1 MRKNIMNKLLLI
13 TSLVFSSQAYSF
25 QCPRDHSP
33 ESAYQKSN
41 VAYVAKINAVEFFK
55 DIKDRK
61 HAKYLLV
68 KFDVVEV
75 LKGKKEKS
83 GEVLDVAGIGT
94 GFVNFIPGG
103 YYIITHEEENLVEG
117 KQYVNMCDVL
127 GAAFYLEDE
136 MFSKTLEIFE

>member
-1 MRKNIMNKLLLI
+1 MNKLLLI
-13 TSLVFSSQAYSF
+13 TLLAFSSQVYSF

-33 ESAYQKSN
+33 ESAYQKAN
-41 VAYVAKINAVEFFK
+41 VAYVAKINSVEFFK
-55 DIKDRK
+55 NVKDGK

-68 KFDVVEV
+68 KFDVVEK
-75 LKGKKEKS
+75 LKGKIQKS

-103 YYIITHEEENLVEG
+103 YYIISHEEEKLIEG

-127 GAAFYLEDE
+127 GVAFYLEDE
-136 MFSKTLEIFE
+136 MFVKTLEKLK